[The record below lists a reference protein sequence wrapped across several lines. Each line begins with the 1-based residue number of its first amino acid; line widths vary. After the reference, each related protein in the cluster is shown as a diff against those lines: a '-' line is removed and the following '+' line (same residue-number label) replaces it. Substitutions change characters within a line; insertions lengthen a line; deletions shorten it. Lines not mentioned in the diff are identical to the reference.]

1 MSDGLRIIP
10 LGGLGEIGKNMMV
23 VEYGEVMVI
32 IDSGLMFPTDEM
44 PGVDY
49 VIPDISYIEANRNKV
64 KGIILTHCH
73 EDHVGSLPYLL
84 KTVSAPII
92 GTRLTIGMVM
102 SRLKDF
108 GLNSEI
114 KSVEIQERSKI
125 GIGSLSFEF
134 FNVNHSVP
142 GNVGIV
148 IHSPVGIIVHSGD
161 FKFDHTPV
169 DGKQTDFFTLA
180 SLGEKG
186 VKLLLSD
193 STNAERPGYTPSERV
208 VGDTLDAI
216 VKESLGRVFVT
227 TFASNIHRIQQV
239 FNIAYKYNRFVAVIG
254 KSMNNTVNTA
264 SRLGYLDIPPNT
276 LIKDQALSNF
286 KKNRLIILTSGSQGE
301 PMSALT
307 RLAFQEYKS
316 IAIESGDTVVIAATP
331 VPGNEK
337 MVARTINALFSKGA
351 EVIYTT
357 TPGVHVSGHG
367 SIEELKLMY
376 SLLKPEYFVPIHGE
390 MRHQVAHSK
399 LISSLGLPEDHIFK
413 LKNGDIL
420 EIKENKAEIVG
431 HVQSGMIMVDG
442 LELGEGGMVLR
453 DRQKL
458 AQDGIV
464 VMVVGGGRDTGDTG
478 GSYEG
483 SHIQG

>member
-1 MSDGLRIIP
+1 
-10 LGGLGEIGKNMMV
+10 
-23 VEYGEVMVI
+23 
-32 IDSGLMFPTDEM
+32 
-44 PGVDY
+44 
-49 VIPDISYIEANRNKV
+49 
-64 KGIILTHCH
+64 
-73 EDHVGSLPYLL
+73 
-84 KTVSAPII
+84 
-92 GTRLTIGMVM
+92 
-102 SRLKDF
+102 
-108 GLNSEI
+108 
-114 KSVEIQERSKI
+114 
-125 GIGSLSFEF
+125 
-134 FNVNHSVP
+134 
-142 GNVGIV
+142 
-148 IHSPVGIIVHSGD
+148 
-161 FKFDHTPV
+161 
-169 DGKQTDFFTLA
+169 
-180 SLGEKG
+180 
-186 VKLLLSD
+186 
-193 STNAERPGYTPSERV
+193 
-208 VGDTLDAI
+208 
-216 VKESLGRVFVT
+216 
-227 TFASNIHRIQQV
+227 
-239 FNIAYKYNRFVAVIG
+239 
-254 KSMNNTVNTA
+254 MNNTVNTA

-420 EIKENKAEIVG
+420 EIRKDKAEIVG

-464 VMVVGGGRDTGDTG
+464 VMVVTVDKEREEILGIPEVVMRGVIYKDEDAFIEELKMETLRTLVTSNTPVVSNDIIRDVVGRFI
-478 GSYEG
+478 YERTRRRPV
-483 SHIQG
+483 IIPVLVEV